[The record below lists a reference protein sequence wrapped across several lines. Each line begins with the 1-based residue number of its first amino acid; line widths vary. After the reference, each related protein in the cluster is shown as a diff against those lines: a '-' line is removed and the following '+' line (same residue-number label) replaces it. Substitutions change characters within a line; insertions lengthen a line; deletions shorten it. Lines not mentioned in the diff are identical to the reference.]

1 MFADFTGKK
10 FPLVDRLTGEL
21 TEAEV
26 FVALLAASQLTY
38 VEAVANQK
46 KENWI
51 KVNQNAFHYFGGVT
65 LAVVVDNLKSGVTK
79 ANKYEPHINPEYY
92 DFAAHY
98 QTVIL
103 PARPNEPRDKALV
116 EGAVKIVYAWIF
128 ASLRNRIFHTLEEL
142 NKAIRQEL
150 EIYNDK
156 PMQLLKISRRQL
168 INDIEK
174 DVLKPLPQ
182 EKYVIRRFKRLKV
195 QCNYHV
201 LLWEDKHYYSI
212 PYRYR
217 GQRVWLIY
225 TDSSVEIFLKNRRI
239 AFHKRDR
246 TPNGYTTVKEHMPS
260 HHQFASDWNPQRL
273 IRWAQNIGEPVKTMI
288 EHILDQRPHPE
299 QAFKVCLGILNL
311 EKHYPRERLIK
322 ACQRALEF
330 HLYSYKGIKNILEK
344 HLEDYQQESFD
355 LLPLHQNLRGRH
367 YYQ

>member
-1 MFADFTGKK
+1 
-10 FPLVDRLTGEL
+10 V
-21 TEAEV
+21 EV

-65 LAVVVDNLKSGVTK
+65 LAVVPDNLKSGVTK

-92 DFAAHY
+92 DFARHY

-103 PARPNEPRDKALV
+103 PARPNAPRDKALV

-150 EIYNDK
+150 EIYNAK
-156 PMQLLKISRRQL
+156 PMQKLKISRRQL
-168 INDIEK
+168 FNDIEK
-174 DVLKPLPQ
+174 DVLKPLPK
-182 EKYVIRRFKRLKV
+182 EKYVIRQFKRLKV

-201 LLWEDKHYYSI
+201 LLWDDKHYYSV

-246 TPNGYTTVKEHMPS
+246 TTNGYTTVKEHMPS
-260 HHQFASDWNPQRL
+260 QHQFASDWNPQRL
-273 IRWAQNIGEPVKTMI
+273 INWAQNIGEPVKTMI
-288 EHILDQRPHPE
+288 EHILAQRPHPE

-311 EKHYPRERLIK
+311 EKHYSRERLNK

-330 HLYSYKGIKNILEK
+330 HLYSYKGIKSILEK
-344 HLEDYQQESFD
+344 HLEDYKQESFD
-355 LLPLHQNLRGRH
+355 LLPLHQNLRGRQ